1 MARTLLFFLHCTYDP
16 CAAET
21 VSMSFVPNSL
31 LQANAAVKPQADPV
45 IPAPTVVAPPKDNAF
60 SFAQVYQNTQ
70 SNPVKVAFNPVKP
83 MVDQAPV
90 VPSKPDAPVSNA
102 NNQDA
107 SAQSSV
113 AGSGKSLPAGKS
125 TKADGKTASADDKG
139 APGKTAADGTTASTD
154 TAKSDDKTAS
164 SDDTTTTTD
173 TPVAVATPDPT
184 VDPALLQAAAPA
196 TPAPAAPVDPA
207 LVQAPVAAA
216 VSAAAKPAATTAPA
230 ADDDFDPAADPL
242 DNLPAVRLAMEQGG
256 HVSSGSQTSAKSTD
270 NTNTDA
276 TDSTLAQNQANNV
289 VTMLDQKTDSGSG
302 DQGGD
307 KSFKTLIDD
316 GLKDIK
322 SASSDTR
329 VDDFAN
335 RLAAL
340 TQAATPKTANAL
352 PANQP
357 LAMHQSGWSEEVVN
371 RVMYLSSAN
380 LKSAEIQLQP
390 AELGRLDIKVLMFAD
405 QPTQISFISAHAGV
419 RDALEGN
426 MPRLRDMLQQ
436 QGLGQ
441 ADVTVSDQARGWAGQ
456 GQGAQQQQQQAHKGS
471 GSGGSLS
478 GDSEDDLSVAAVSE
492 AAAASTSVVVG
503 SSAVDY
509 YA

>member
-1 MARTLLFFLHCTYDP
+1 
-16 CAAET
+16 
-21 VSMSFVPNSL
+21 MSFVPNSL

-45 IPAPTVVAPPKDNAF
+45 FPAPTVVAPPKDNAF

-70 SNPVKVAFNPVKP
+70 SNPVKVAFNPVNP
-83 MVDQAPV
+83 MADKAPV
-90 VPSKPDAPVSNA
+90 APAKSDVPASNAKSPDAA
-102 NNQDA
+102 T
-107 SAQSSV
+107 QSSV
-113 AGSGKSLPAGKS
+113 AGSGKSLPADKS

-139 APGKTAADGTTASTD
+139 ASGKAAADGTTASTD
-154 TAKSDDKTAS
+154 TSKPGDKTAS
-164 SDDTTTTTD
+164 GDDATTTTD

-184 VDPALLQAAAPA
+184 ADPALLQAAAAAAA

-207 LVQAPVAAA
+207 LVQAPVAAT
-216 VSAAAKPAATTAPA
+216 VSAATKPAAATTPA
-230 ADDDFDPAADPL
+230 ADGDFDPAADPL

-289 VTMLDQKTDSGSG
+289 VTLLDQKSDPGSS

-322 SASSDTR
+322 GASSDTR

-352 PANQP
+352 PASQP

-390 AELGRLDIKVLMFAD
+390 AELGRLDIKVNMSAD

-456 GQGAQQQQQQAHKGS
+456 GQGTQQQQQQAHKGS
-471 GSGGSLS
+471 GSGGSLG
-478 GDSEDDLSVAAVSE
+478 GDSQDDLSIAAVSE

>member
-1 MARTLLFFLHCTYDP
+1 
-16 CAAET
+16 
-21 VSMSFVPNSL
+21 MSFVPNSL

-83 MVDQAPV
+83 MADQAPV

-113 AGSGKSLPAGKS
+113 AGSGKSLPADKS

-164 SDDTTTTTD
+164 SDDSTTSTD

-184 VDPALLQAAAPA
+184 VDPALLQAAAAAA
-196 TPAPAAPVDPA
+196 TPAPAAPVDPTP
-207 LVQAPVAAA
+207 VQATLAAA
-216 VSAAAKPAATTAPA
+216 VGAAAKPAVATTPA
-230 ADDDFDPAADPL
+230 AGDDFDPAADPL

-256 HVSSGSQTSAKSTD
+256 HVSSGSQTSAKSSDDTS
-270 NTNTDA
+270 TNTDA

-289 VTMLDQKTDSGSG
+289 VTMLDQKSDPGSS
-302 DQGGD
+302 DQDGD

-390 AELGRLDIKVLMFAD
+390 AELGRLDIKVNMSAD

-456 GQGAQQQQQQAHKGS
+456 GHGAQQQQQQAHKGS

-478 GDSEDDLSVAAVSE
+478 GDSEDDLSVGAVSE
-492 AAAASTSVVVG
+492 ASAAASTSVVVG

>member
-1 MARTLLFFLHCTYDP
+1 
-16 CAAET
+16 
-21 VSMSFVPNSL
+21 MSLVPNSL

-45 IPAPTVVAPPKDNAF
+45 IPAPSVVAPPKDNAF

-70 SNPVKVAFNPVKP
+70 SNPVKVAFNPLKS
-83 MVDQAPV
+83 MAEKAPV
-90 VPSKPDAPVSNA
+90 APAKPDAPASKADNP
-102 NNQDA
+102 NA

-113 AGSGKSLPAGKS
+113 AGSGKSLPADKT
-125 TKADGKTASADDKG
+125 TKVDGKTASADDKG
-139 APGKTAADGTTASTD
+139 ASDKTAADGTTTSSD
-154 TAKSDDKTAS
+154 TSKPDDKTAS
-164 SDDTTTTTD
+164 SDGTDTTATD
-173 TPVAVATPDPT
+173 TPVAVATPDPA
-184 VDPALLQAAAPA
+184 VDPALLQAAAAAA
-196 TPAPAAPVDPA
+196 TQAPAPAPAPAPATPVDPA

-216 VSAAAKPAATTAPA
+216 VSAAAKPAAATTPA
-230 ADDDFDPAADPL
+230 AGDDFDPAADPL

-256 HVSSGSQTSAKSTD
+256 HVSSGSQATAKSTD
-270 NTNTDA
+270 NTDA

-289 VTMLDQKTDSGSG
+289 VTMLDQKTDPGSS

-307 KSFKTLIDD
+307 KSFKALIDD

-390 AELGRLDIKVLMFAD
+390 AELGRLDIKVNMSAD

-456 GQGAQQQQQQAHKGS
+456 GQGAQQQQQQAHRGS
-471 GSGGSLS
+471 GSGASLS

-492 AAAASTSVVVG
+492 AAAAASTSVVVG

>member
-1 MARTLLFFLHCTYDP
+1 
-16 CAAET
+16 
-21 VSMSFVPNSL
+21 MSLVPNSL

-45 IPAPTVVAPPKDNAF
+45 IPAPSVVAPPKDNAF

-70 SNPVKVAFNPVKP
+70 SNPVKVAFNPLKS
-83 MVDQAPV
+83 MADKAPV
-90 VPSKPDAPVSNA
+90 APAKPDAPASKADNP
-102 NNQDA
+102 NA

-113 AGSGKSLPAGKS
+113 AGSGKSLPADKT
-125 TKADGKTASADDKG
+125 TKVDGKTASADDKG
-139 APGKTAADGTTASTD
+139 ASDKTAADGTTASTD

-164 SDDTTTTTD
+164 SDGTDTTATD
-173 TPVAVATPDPT
+173 TPVAVATPDPA
-184 VDPALLQAAAPA
+184 VDPALLQAAAAAA

-207 LVQAPVAAA
+207 VVQAPLAAA
-216 VSAAAKPAATTAPA
+216 VTAAATPAAKATPTTGG
-230 ADDDFDPAADPL
+230 DFDPAADPL

-256 HVSSGSQTSAKSTD
+256 HVSSGSQASTKSSDSA
-270 NTNTDA
+270 NTNA

-289 VTMLDQKTDSGSG
+289 VTLVDQKTDSGSG

-390 AELGRLDIKVLMFAD
+390 AELGRLDIKVNMSAD

-456 GQGAQQQQQQAHKGS
+456 GQGAQQQQQQAHRGS

-492 AAAASTSVVVG
+492 AAAAASTSVVVG

>member
-1 MARTLLFFLHCTYDP
+1 MPL
-16 CAAET
+16 
-21 VSMSFVPNSL
+21 VPNSL
-31 LQANAAVKPQADPV
+31 LQATAVVKPQADFSV
-45 IPAPTVVAPPKDNAF
+45 PAPTAVAPPKDTAF

-70 SNPVKVAFNPVKP
+70 SNPVQMAFNPVKP
-83 MVDQAPV
+83 MADKAPV
-90 VPSKPDAPVSNA
+90 APSKPDAPASNA

-107 SAQSSV
+107 APQSTV
-113 AGSGKSLPAGKS
+113 ADSGKSLPADKS

-139 APGKTAADGTTASTD
+139 APDKTAADGTTASTD
-154 TAKSDDKTAS
+154 TSKSDDKTAS
-164 SDDTTTTTD
+164 KDDATTTTD

-184 VDPALLQAAAPA
+184 VDPAVLQAAAAAA
-196 TPAPAAPVDPA
+196 TPAAAAPVDPA
-207 LVQAPVAAA
+207 VVQASLAAA
-216 VSAAAKPAATTAPA
+216 ASAAAKPTAATTPA
-230 ADDDFDPAADPL
+230 AGDDFDPAADPL

-256 HVSSGSQTSAKSTD
+256 HVSSGSQASAKSTD
-270 NTNTDA
+270 GTDTDA

-289 VTMLDQKTDSGSG
+289 VTLADPKTDPGSS

-307 KSFKTLIDD
+307 TSFKALIDD

-352 PANQP
+352 PASQP

-390 AELGRLDIKVLMFAD
+390 AELGRLDIKVNMSAD

-441 ADVTVSDQARGWAGQ
+441 ADVTVSDQTRGWAGQ
-456 GQGAQQQQQQAHKGS
+456 GQGTQQQQQQAQKGS
-471 GSGGSLS
+471 NSGSSLG
-478 GDSEDDLSVAAVSE
+478 GDSQDDLSVAAVSE

>member
-1 MARTLLFFLHCTYDP
+1 MPLA
-16 CAAET
+16 
-21 VSMSFVPNSL
+21 PNSL
-31 LQANAAVKPQADPV
+31 LQATAAVKPQADPV
-45 IPAPTVVAPPKDNAF
+45 IPAPTAVATPKDNAF
-60 SFAQVYQNTQ
+60 SFAQVYRDTQ
-70 SNPVKVAFNPVKP
+70 SNPVKVAMNPLKTTP
-83 MVDQAPV
+83 DKAPV
-90 VPSKPDAPVSNA
+90 LPSKPDAPASKASNT
-102 NNQDA
+102 DA
-107 SAQSSV
+107 ASPSSV
-113 AGSGKSLPAGKS
+113 AGSGKSLPADKS
-125 TKADGKTASADDKG
+125 AKADDKTASAADKTASADGKSATDK
-139 APGKTAADGTTASTD
+139 TTADGTTASTD
-154 TAKSDDKTAS
+154 ASKSGDKSASGGDAKSVAS
-164 SDDTTTTTD
+164 D
-173 TPVAVATPDPT
+173 TPVAVATPDPS
-184 VDPALLQAAAPA
+184 VDPALLQAAATPPA
-196 TPAPAAPVDPA
+196 PAPAAATPVDPA
-207 LVQAPVAAA
+207 VLQAPL
-216 VSAAAKPAATTAPA
+216 AATTPA
-230 ADDDFDPAADPL
+230 AVTTSTATGDFDPAADPL

-256 HVSSGSQTSAKSTD
+256 HVSSGSQASAKSTD
-270 NTNTDA
+270 STGTNTGTNA
-276 TDSTLAQNQANNV
+276 TDSTLAQNPVNNV
-289 VTMLDQKTDSGSG
+289 VTLLDQKTDPGSSG
-302 DQGGD
+302 QGGD

-352 PANQP
+352 PASQP

-390 AELGRLDIKVLMFAD
+390 AELGRLDIKVNMSAD

-456 GQGAQQQQQQAHKGS
+456 GQGAQQQQQQAQKG
-471 GSGGSLS
+471 GNTGGSLS
-478 GDSEDDLSVAAVSE
+478 GDSQDELSIAAVGEAAAVS
-492 AAAASTSVVVG
+492 SSVVVG

>member
-1 MARTLLFFLHCTYDP
+1 
-16 CAAET
+16 
-21 VSMSFVPNSL
+21 
-31 LQANAAVKPQADPV
+31 
-45 IPAPTVVAPPKDNAF
+45 
-60 SFAQVYQNTQ
+60 
-70 SNPVKVAFNPVKP
+70 
-83 MVDQAPV
+83 
-90 VPSKPDAPVSNA
+90 
-102 NNQDA
+102 
-107 SAQSSV
+107 
-113 AGSGKSLPAGKS
+113 
-125 TKADGKTASADDKG
+125 
-139 APGKTAADGTTASTD
+139 
-154 TAKSDDKTAS
+154 
-164 SDDTTTTTD
+164 
-173 TPVAVATPDPT
+173 
-184 VDPALLQAAAPA
+184 
-196 TPAPAAPVDPA
+196 
-207 LVQAPVAAA
+207 VAAA

-270 NTNTDA
+270 NTSTNTDA

-289 VTMLDQKTDSGSG
+289 VTMLDQKSDPGSS

-390 AELGRLDIKVLMFAD
+390 AELGRLDIKVNMSAD

-478 GDSEDDLSVAAVSE
+478 GDSEDDLSVGAVSE
-492 AAAASTSVVVG
+492 ASAAASTSVVVG

>member
-1 MARTLLFFLHCTYDP
+1 
-16 CAAET
+16 
-21 VSMSFVPNSL
+21 MSLVPNSL
-31 LQANAAVKPQADPV
+31 LQANAAVKPQADLVP
-45 IPAPTVVAPPKDNAF
+45 PAPTAVAQPKDNAF

-70 SNPVKVAFNPVKP
+70 SNPPKVAFNPAKP
-83 MVDQAPV
+83 LADKAPALS
-90 VPSKPDAPVSNA
+90 SKPDAPASNA
-102 NNQDA
+102 NNTNNQDA
-107 SAQSSV
+107 AAQSPV
-113 AGSGKSLPAGKS
+113 AGSGKSLPADNT
-125 TKADGKTASADDKG
+125 TKVDGKTASADDKG
-139 APGKTAADGTTASTD
+139 ASDKTATDGATASTD
-154 TAKSDDKTAS
+154 TSKSDDKSAS
-164 SDDTTTTTD
+164 SADPSTTTD
-173 TPVAVATPDPT
+173 TPVVVVTPDPT
-184 VDPALLQAAAPA
+184 VDPTLLQAAATPPTPVA
-196 TPAPAAPVDPA
+196 TAVAVDPA
-207 LVQAPVAAA
+207 VVQAPLAAA
-216 VSAAAKPAATTAPA
+216 VSAAATPATATTAPSKG
-230 ADDDFDPAADPL
+230 DDFDPSADPL

-256 HVSSGSQTSAKSTD
+256 HVSSSSQASTKTSD
-270 NTNTDA
+270 NANA
-276 TDSTLAQNQANNV
+276 SDSTLAQSQANNV
-289 VTMLDQKTDSGSG
+289 VTMLDQKTDPGSS

-340 TQAATPKTANAL
+340 TQAATPKSANAL
-352 PANQP
+352 PVNQP

-371 RVMYLSSAN
+371 RVMYLSSTN

-390 AELGRLDIKVLMFAD
+390 AELGRLDIKVNMSAD

-456 GQGAQQQQQQAHKGS
+456 GQGAQQQQQQAHRGS